1 MPSPDSLKIKVL
13 SPIPSKP
20 EFDLEGNMLTKD
32 ATTKDCLFT
41 MTEYL
46 SENVLQSIPKEFRIK
61 QFFDKGLFKSF
72 RKQNPYNIPVKE
84 DNKKK
89 PESAKEDNKKKAESA
104 REDETKKQEA
114 VKESAKE
121 DNKKKAESARED
133 ETKKQEAV
141 KESAKEDNKK
151 KPESTPSSDENL
163 AGNRELI
170 STYRKIINH
179 NIRLILNTLFQKNNK
194 IVIKGNTYT
203 IGYYNWTD
211 YDWDIDA
218 KRPTFDKQ
226 QYVTSEYVKQQL
238 KKIPP
243 ILKHGL
249 ITTNDKLNAEDDFFD
264 VKGFA
269 NEEEAVKTK
278 ALETLGLKQGQ
289 TKRDII
295 EFEQDDAEKSRLESI
310 KVEKARKTLGL
321 VPLQSRP
328 NGVVLKPPVAIKLE
342 SNSTPKIPDQ
352 TSTVPELEVNQ
363 PNITPS
369 EDNNTVSTV
378 VPETEFNQQNIT
390 SSEGNT
396 VNETTKTLVGGE
408 TNENKSDSFDD
419 SRRSS
424 FDLRNRQSFD
434 SRRRY
439 DPRYDP
445 RYSSHNKMVRVDE
458 SNFAIFISVELYL
471 VKGDTLTPEDESN
484 LNCKNN
490 WNKVLV
496 PFDKLIGRE
505 KRGILPDYSLEPT
518 SKPDESPKPN
528 GSTPTAKETTPTAK
542 ETTPT
547 AKETTP
553 TAKETTPTA
562 KETTPTAKETI
573 PTAKEPTAHGG
584 ARYRSKTH
592 RRKKRKTVKKNK
604 HKKRR
609 AFRTTRK
616 RKLRGCSV
624 RK

>member
-1 MPSPDSLKIKVL
+1 MPSPDSIKIKVL

-89 PESAKEDNKKKAESA
+89 PESA

-121 DNKKKAESARED
+121 DNKKKPESARED

-179 NIRLILNTLFQKNNK
+179 NIRLTLNTLFQKNNK
-194 IVIKGNTYT
+194 IVINGNTYT

-211 YDWDIDA
+211 FDWDIDA

-226 QYVTSEYVKQQL
+226 QYVTSQSVKKSLEQ
-238 KKIPP
+238 IPP

-249 ITTNDKLNAEDDFFD
+249 TTTSDNKLKSENDFFSVTAFD
-264 VKGFA
+264 SAAEAIKKDSAAEAIKAKESSLKEVLKG
-269 NEEEAVKTK
+269 NTS
-278 ALETLGLKQGQ
+278 QNP
-289 TKRDII
+289 I
-295 EFEQDDAEKSRLESI
+295 EVLDDDEEKSRLES
-310 KVEKARKTLGL
+310 
-321 VPLQSRP
+321 
-328 NGVVLKPPVAIKLE
+328 NKLE
-342 SNSTPKIPDQ
+342 KQITATAAD
-352 TSTVPELEVNQ
+352 TVLETAEL
-363 PNITPS
+363 
-369 EDNNTVSTV
+369 
-378 VPETEFNQQNIT
+378 NQQH
-390 SSEGNT
+390 
-396 VNETTKTLVGGE
+396 GGGG
-408 TNENKSDSFDD
+408 TNENKSESFNNDSHRSSESFIND
-419 SRRSS
+419 SLRHHSS
-424 FDLRNRQSFD
+424 FDSSHRSSDATHRSSFD
-434 SRRRY
+434 SRRHY

-445 RYSSHNKMVRVDE
+445 RYHSQSKVVNVDE

-484 LNCKNN
+484 LNCKNK
-490 WNKVLV
+490 WNQVLV

-505 KRGILPDYSLEPT
+505 KRGVLPDYSLEPT

-553 TAKETTPTA
+553 TAKETIPTA

-592 RRKKRKTVKKNK
+592 RRKKRKTIKKNK

-616 RKLRGCSV
+616 RKLRGSSV